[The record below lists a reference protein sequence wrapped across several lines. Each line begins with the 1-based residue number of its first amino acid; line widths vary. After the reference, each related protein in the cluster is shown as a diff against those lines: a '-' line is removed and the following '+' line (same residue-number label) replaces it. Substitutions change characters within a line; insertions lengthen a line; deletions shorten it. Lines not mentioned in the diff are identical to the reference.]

1 MEFIVPQFIERETK
15 IVGPFTFKQSIF
27 LGIAG
32 ALALFLYFVIKS
44 FWIFL
49 IVAFFLIGGALL
61 LTFLK
66 FGGSSLPD
74 VLKNF
79 SLFFTRPKVYLWH
92 RKAISPKIL
101 KKAPL
106 PEQKT
111 EEESILKVAEKSS
124 LGKLHAIL
132 ESKTK

>member
-32 ALALFLYFVIKS
+32 ALTLFLYFVIPS

-49 IVAFFLIGGALL
+49 LVAFFLIGGALL

-66 FGGSSLPD
+66 FGGSSMPA

-79 SLFFTRPKVYLWH
+79 FVFFSRPKVYLWH
-92 RKAISPKIL
+92 KKAISPKIL
-101 KKAPL
+101 KKAP
-106 PEQKT
+106 PPKEEAK
-111 EEESILKVAEKSS
+111 EESILKVAEKSS

>member
-27 LGIAG
+27 LGVAG
-32 ALALFLYFVIKS
+32 ALVLFLYFVIKS

-49 IVAFFLIGGALL
+49 IVAFFLIGGALV

-66 FGGSSLPD
+66 FGGNSLPN

-79 SLFFTRPKVYLWH
+79 FVFFSQPKVYLWH

-101 KKAPL
+101 KKAP
-106 PEQKT
+106 PPKEQAK
-111 EEESILKVAEKSS
+111 EESILEVAGKSH
-124 LGKLHAIL
+124 LEKLHAIL

>member
-15 IVGPFTFKQSIF
+15 IVGPFNFKQSIF

-32 ALALFLYFVIKS
+32 SLALFLYFVIKS

-79 SLFFTRPKVYLWH
+79 FVFFGRPKIYLWH

-101 KKAPL
+101 KKAP
-106 PEQKT
+106 PPKEEAK
-111 EEESILKVAEKSS
+111 EESILKVAEKSS

>member
-15 IVGPFTFKQSIF
+15 IVGPFNFKQSIF

-79 SLFFTRPKVYLWH
+79 FVFFSRPRVYLWH

-101 KKAPL
+101 KKAP
-106 PEQKT
+106 PPKEEAK
-111 EEESILKVAEKSS
+111 EESILKVAEKSS